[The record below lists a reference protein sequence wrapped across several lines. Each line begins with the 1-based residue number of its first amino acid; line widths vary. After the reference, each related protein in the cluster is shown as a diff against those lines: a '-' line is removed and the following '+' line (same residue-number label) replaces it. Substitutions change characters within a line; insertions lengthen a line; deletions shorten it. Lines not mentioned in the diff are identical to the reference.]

1 MFNLIVILIIY
12 AVLKNAFDA
21 FDHEK
26 KGVISTDMI
35 GTILEML
42 GHEVD
47 EDTLK
52 EIITEV
58 DVNGTNL
65 FLNE

>member
-1 MFNLIVILIIY
+1 
-12 AVLKNAFDA
+12 
-21 FDHEK
+21 
-26 KGVISTDMI
+26 MI

-52 EIITEV
+52 EIIAEV
-58 DVNGTNL
+58 DVNGN
-65 FLNE
+65 FFIFIYFRSKFEE

>member
-1 MFNLIVILIIY
+1 M
-12 AVLKNAFDA
+12 LKNAFDA

-26 KGVISTDMI
+26 KGVISTEMI

-42 GHEVD
+42 GHELD
-47 EDTLK
+47 EATLK

-58 DVNGTNL
+58 DEDGRVIFSELLKKTTP
-65 FLNE
+65 FLK